1 MIALISTGSSYMA
14 TTIPL
19 VLLVLYVVQNVYLK
33 TSRQLRFLDLEAKSP
48 LYSHFVETLNGLVTI
63 RAFGW
68 QRHEIEQNKLLLD
81 RSQRPYYMLSCVQR
95 WLALV
100 MDLLVAGIAVTLMTL
115 AVNLR
120 GVTSGGLLG
129 VCLEAFAE
137 SQTDERRLHST
148 TSSASTPASPIS

>member
-1 MIALISTGSSYMA
+1 MA
-14 TTIPL
+14 TVIPV

-48 LYSHFVETLNGLVTI
+48 LYSHLLETLNGLTTI

-68 QRHEIEQNKLLLD
+68 QRYEVEQNVDLLD

-100 MDLLVAGIAVTLMTL
+100 MDLLVAGIAVVLMAL

-129 VCLEAFAE
+129 VGEG
-137 SQTDERRLHST
+137 SK
-148 TSSASTPASPIS
+148 PAGLQQC